1 MYQASLYLKTNL
13 RVCLFTTS
21 KGIKIGPS
29 CPELRGVSKVPLAM
43 KHPVDKKYAGAE
55 VQIEYTLIGLFHK
68 QTSDKNKNTRR
79 KSPFESSS
87 ITDILDNDVINTN
100 PRVGNIEPD

>member
-1 MYQASLYLKTNL
+1 MREGEGVRSRGALVGFASLKPKEDNPIATNK
-13 RVCLFTTS
+13 R
-21 KGIKIGPS
+21 
-29 CPELRGVSKVPLAM
+29 
-43 KHPVDKKYAGAE
+43 KHRLDCRHLDKKYAGAE